1 MAPRRKR
8 AAPPGGWRLVWGDA
22 FERPGA
28 PDPTKGAYERGCG
41 RNHGAIG
48 CREEKPKRGRVFNL
62 SGQGLLDRSADA
74 TGLAGKRPGTGG
86 DD

>member
-1 MAPRRKR
+1 MAPRRKS
-8 AAPPGGWRLVWGDA
+8 AAPPTGWRLVWGDA

-28 PDPTKGAYERGCG
+28 PDPTKGDDERGRG
-41 RNHGAIG
+41 RNHGAIR
-48 CREEKPKRGRVFNL
+48 CREKNQKRGRVFNL
-62 SGQGLLDRSADA
+62 SGHGLLDRSADA